1 MIYGLDIGGTKIEL
15 AIFDRQLKLQDCRR
29 RPTPTRDYPQFLDA
43 VAGMVQ
49 EADQKTGARG
59 SVGIGLCGFLDSR
72 GRAVTANIACIN
84 GRRVAE
90 DLAARLGRPAH
101 IENDVN
107 AFTCSEVVGGAAS
120 GVKYALGLVI
130 GTGLAGG
137 LCLDGRL
144 YLGRQKAALE
154 CGHIALPAVLQQ
166 RHKLPLRQ
174 CGCGGW
180 GCAEIWLSG
189 PGLLRLGGLYGAD
202 YGDTEGLMAA
212 VREGKAPALEV
223 FSAWMQCLGGFF
235 AQLVLLYDPDIIVL
249 GGGLSGLPEIYQQI
263 DAAMRPWL
271 LGSLTAPAIV
281 PPRFGDSSGVR
292 GAALIGQRHAAQA
305 GGVYL

>member
-107 AFTCSEVVGGAAS
+107 AFTCSEVAGGAAA

-189 PGLLRLGGLYGAD
+189 PGLLRLGGLRGAD

-212 VREGKAPALEV
+212 VREGKVPALEA

>member
-107 AFTCSEVVGGAAS
+107 AFTCSEVAGGAAA

-189 PGLLRLGGLYGAD
+189 PGLLRLGGLRGAD

-212 VREGKAPALEV
+212 VREGKAPALEA

-263 DAAMRPWL
+263 EAAMRPWL

-292 GAALIGQRHAAQA
+292 GAALIGQRHAARA
-305 GGVYL
+305 GGLYL